1 MAAALS
7 DPIERFTS
15 LSTALLEEVGARRAD
30 DAVHSAL
37 WPTVGA
43 VAGHVVAVYR
53 WVTTIVRTGSPAERS
68 ESPLDDE
75 TMTPV
80 LRDARDELLAEL
92 ERDDRECWVIGGTTG
107 TTAFWRRRM
116 VLETLKHL
124 LDVRTAP
131 SSRFTVA
138 PELDAE
144 LAADGV
150 DEFLQ
155 VFLARS
161 RSSLDPLP
169 GTARLAATDVDRTW
183 TLAPDWSLD
192 DDTDAT
198 ATATIEGSAAGLL
211 LLLWERASALDE
223 PDRFRITGDA
233 AIVRALESTPIHR

>member
-1 MAAALS
+1 MDESARASLA
-7 DPIERFTS
+7 RFAH
-15 LSTALLEEVGARRAD
+15 LSTVLLEEVGARRAD

-37 WPTVGA
+37 WSTVGA
-43 VAGHVVAVYR
+43 VAGHVTAVYG
-53 WVTTIVRTGSPAERS
+53 WVTTILRTGSPADRA
-68 ESPLDDE
+68 ESPLDDD
-75 TMTPV
+75 TKTTV
-80 LRDARDELLAEL
+80 LWDARDELLAEL
-92 ERDDRECWVIGGTTG
+92 ERHDRDCWVIGGTTG

-116 VLETLKHL
+116 VLESLKHL
-124 LDVRTAP
+124 LDVRTPP
-131 SSRFTVA
+131 SSRFAVA

-169 GTARLAATDVDRTW
+169 GTVRLAATDVDRTW

-192 DDTDAT
+192 DDTDVT
-198 ATATIEGSAAGLL
+198 AMIEGSAAALL

-223 PDRFRITGDA
+223 PDRFRITGDPKV
-233 AIVRALESTPIHR
+233 VRALESTPIHR

>member
-15 LSTALLEEVGARRAD
+15 LSTALLEEVGARRAE

-43 VAGHVVAVYR
+43 VAGHVTAVYR
-53 WVTTIVRTGSPAERS
+53 WVTTILRTGSPADRA
-68 ESPLDDE
+68 ESPLDDD
-75 TMTPV
+75 TKTSV
-80 LRDARDELLAEL
+80 LRDARTELLAEL
-92 ERDDRECWVIGGTTG
+92 ERDDRECWVIGGGTG

-124 LDVRTAP
+124 LDVRTP
-131 SSRFTVA
+131 PDSRFAVPTD
-138 PELDAE
+138 LDAE

-150 DEFLQ
+150 DEFFG

-161 RSSLDPLP
+161 RASLDPLP
-169 GTARLAATDVDRTW
+169 HAVRLDATDVDRSW
-183 TLAPDWSLD
+183 TLTPDWSLHGEPD
-192 DDTDAT
+192 LG
-198 ATATIEGSAAGLL
+198 ATIEASAAALL

-223 PDRFRITGDA
+223 PDRFRITGDPEV
-233 AIVRALESTPIHR
+233 VRALESTPIHR

>member
-1 MAAALS
+1 MDETSRHSLT
-7 DPIERFTS
+7 RFEHFS
-15 LSTALLEEVGARRAD
+15 SALLDEVDARSAD
-30 DAVHSAL
+30 EAVHSAL
-37 WPTVGA
+37 WSTVGA
-43 VAGHVVAVYR
+43 VAGHVTAVYG
-53 WVTTIVRTGSPAERS
+53 WVTTILRTGAPAERA
-68 ESPLDDE
+68 ESPLDDD
-75 TMTPV
+75 TMTTV

-92 ERDDRECWVIGGTTG
+92 ERDDRECWVIGGGAG

-124 LDVRTAP
+124 LDVRTPP
-131 SSRFTVA
+131 SSRFAVPT
-138 PELDAE
+138 ELDAE

-169 GTARLAATDVDRTW
+169 GTVRLAATDVDRTW

-192 DDTDAT
+192 DDTDV
-198 ATATIEGSAAGLL
+198 TATIEGSAAVLL